1 MAMIINIGLFVK
13 AKINLQNAVD
23 AAAFS
28 GAATQSRQLTDIAY
42 LNWEMRNTYKEWMFK
57 YYVLGNY
64 SLINHTKNN
73 QGKPGMDYT
82 IPSLNF
88 ANLSTGAKDDIYNIP
103 SVCIHFDNTT
113 NLCLQYNIPGL
124 PRFEANNFSGISDIS
139 ETFLNVMTQMKSTDC
154 SRRSLLNF
162 LTTIYWAYGI
172 EQNGTSSNNLV
183 QDVPQIATEFPGAFP
198 KAFELAIRIRNLEKF
213 VNEPPQKNGV
223 CFSPGNAPDGTCS
236 QSINNFT
243 TDPSINQQNERIVKA
258 FYSAY
263 RNLGNE
269 FDNEMKESF
278 TLTELPPSE
287 VIPSDKLSFFPYE
300 KPHSKFYLDLKIMPV
315 NLATFFTTFV
325 PSSFKT
331 TTNGA
336 GIGTLD
342 SGCSS
347 TKTALPIPGYPLGF
361 YKDPN
366 TLTYY
371 AVKGQAKFVGL
382 FNPFKS
388 SSVTLTAYSA
398 AKPFGGRIGP
408 ALYIAK
414 NNSLYARTGS
424 NRRTDPYAVS
434 LQFDKGKD
442 IRGNLIGTKNYALG
456 APVPMQNF
464 WVQDSSEAVGGVPM
478 AGNKITYVLPNMV
491 YDLGDGDRGTSSTYF
506 EIYSPPLAAPQ
517 VGLYNSFQ
525 VNLLKNLLGG
535 PGSVDSAKIKKA
547 ILLVHRPTEYES
559 KNWLIPSPS
568 DFNEKNKLDAIG
580 IVSGAPD
587 SNKVYDWQIYAPL
600 AGPGLEY
607 GNSTEVINGLA
618 TYIQNQKDSVE
629 AYLDSLKD
637 VAQGILDEAP
647 QPRLSTNN
655 HDQAAAS
662 IYDLN
667 SANPPSP
674 VGSYDD
680 LTCDSL
686 AGKFYCY
693 YFQKCKTKKALCP
706 NSFKDEVDENWAS
719 KPQSFLSYYG
729 SNFNYDFDGD
739 TTPLSLFSAFS
750 PGANQGADNNFN
762 VAHPYLGKS
771 ELAKRNYYSAKFISV
786 KSISKGAESN
796 NSYTQNQSNFA
807 IYSEGTSTPLGN
819 DIDQSEFANVL
830 DSAFTQEINSIKH

>member
-57 YYVLGNY
+57 YYILGNY
-64 SLINHTKNN
+64 SLINKNSS
-73 QGKPGMDYT
+73 GSAT
-82 IPSLNF
+82 ISYKMPSPPVII
-88 ANLSTGAKDDIYNIP
+88 STGSGADIYDIP
-103 SVCIHFDNTT
+103 SVCIHFDGTT
-113 NLCLQYNIPGL
+113 NICTQYNVPGL
-124 PRFEANNFSGISDIS
+124 PRFAANNFSGISDIS
-139 ETFLNVMTQMKSTDC
+139 ETFLNVLQQTKAKNC
-154 SRRSLLNF
+154 SERSLLNF
-162 LTTIYWAYGI
+162 LTTAYWAYGMPS
-172 EQNGTSSNNLV
+172 QDNRNFAA
-183 QDVPQIATEFPGAFP
+183 DVPQIATQFPGAFP
-198 KAFELAIRIRNLEKF
+198 VGFELAVRIRNLEKN
-213 VNEPPQKNGV
+213 VNEAPLKSGV
-223 CFSPGNAPDGTCS
+223 CFAPGNAPDGACA

-243 TDPSINQQNERIVKA
+243 TDPGNNQKYERVVKA

-287 VIPSDKLSFFPYE
+287 VVSTDKLSFFPYE
-300 KPHSKFYLDLKIMPV
+300 KSYSKFYLDLKLMPV
-315 NLATFFTTFV
+315 NLATFYTAFV
-325 PSSFKT
+325 PNSKKT
-331 TTNGA
+331 SGGSDIGSVDA
-336 GIGTLD
+336 GCD
-342 SGCSS
+342 A
-347 TKTALPIPGYPLGF
+347 TKIALPIPAYPLGY

-434 LQFDKGKD
+434 LQFDKATD
-442 IRGNLIGTKNYALG
+442 IQGTAIGSRRFALG
-456 APVPMQNF
+456 APIPMQDF
-464 WVQDSSEAVGGVPM
+464 WVQTPGDPVGGVPD
-478 AGNKITYVLPNMV
+478 NLKVTYVMPNMV
-491 YDLGDGDRGTSSTYF
+491 YDLGDGDHGVGTDYF
-506 EIYSPPLAAPQ
+506 QIYSPQKNSNTPPTI
-517 VGLYNSFQ
+517 GLYNRGQ
-525 VNLLKNLLGG
+525 VGPLRDLLGT
-535 PGSVDSAKIKKA
+535 GSVNPGVVNDA
-547 ILLVHRPTEYES
+547 IHMVRRPTAYES
-559 KNWLIPSPS
+559 KNWLIPSPY
-568 DFNEKNKLDAIG
+568 DFNLRNKMDAMG
-580 IVSGAPD
+580 IVTGPADPKKNYTWS
-587 SNKVYDWQIYAPL
+587 IYAPL
-600 AGPGLEY
+600 AGPGLEFGTVADVIY
-607 GNSTEVINGLA
+607 GLDKYLE
-618 TYIQNQKDSVE
+618 NQRTSVD
-629 AYLDSLKD
+629 AYLDSLKE
-637 VAQGILDEAP
+637 VAKGILASAP
-647 QPRLSTNN
+647 NGGTTSLTTYK
-655 HDQAAAS
+655 DAANMIYNLDNAS
-662 IYDLN
+662 V
-667 SANPPSP
+667 P
-674 VGSYDD
+674 VDKTD

-693 YFQKCKTKKALCP
+693 YLKQCTSGKSVCP
-706 NSFKDEVDENWAS
+706 RPFKDEVDENWS
-719 KPQSFLSYYG
+719 VRTGDFLNYYSG
-729 SNFNYDFDGD
+729 NFNYDFDSD
-739 TTPLSLFSAFS
+739 TTPLSLFSAYS

-762 VAHPYLGKS
+762 VPHPYLGKS

-819 DIDQSEFANVL
+819 DIDQSEFSNIL
-830 DSAFTQEINSIKH
+830 DSSFTQEINSIKH